1 MEPSFITLV
10 LESSLRVLSLPESV
24 RVFLE
29 RSNFSTLPW
38 SELAAEAEE
47 LSLVDPVLELP

>member
-1 MEPSFITLV
+1 VEPSFITLV
-10 LESSLRVLSLPESV
+10 LESSLMVLSLPESV